1 MASLRPAFRSR
12 VVGALTCQRDSYL
25 RTLDTEV
32 VSCIKLSSQKAD
44 QPVTKAKTKA
54 TEGSTNKERSPDS
67 SRLWLIEFAD
77 SVLFPEG
84 TSLHLHLSI
93 TSLFLANDLSGGG
106 QPSDYGTIT
115 PLTDP
120 SPDPIRI
127 TFVQRQGLH
136 CVYHS
141 PQPLP
146 PGTLV
151 RQEVDFR
158 RRWDH
163 MQQHTG
169 QHLLS
174 AIMDTYDNLETL
186 GWSMGAGNDMSYVD
200 VPRTPSEDEM
210 QSIQEKC
217 NDAIQK
223 NLRITVENPDNA
235 KVHKLPDDYDKDR
248 GVIRVV
254 KIGDLDANT

>member
-1 MASLRPAFRSR
+1 M
-12 VVGALTCQRDSYL
+12 
-25 RTLDTEV
+25 
-32 VSCIKLSSQKAD
+32 
-44 QPVTKAKTKA
+44 
-54 TEGSTNKERSPDS
+54 
-67 SRLWLIEFAD
+67 
-77 SVLFPEG
+77 LFPVG
-84 TSLHLHLSI
+84 TFLHLHL
-93 TSLFLANDLSGGG
+93 TKASLSLPNNLSGGG
-106 QPSDYGTIT
+106 QPSDYGTVA
-115 PLTDP
+115 PLTGP
-120 SPDPIRI
+120 SPDPISI

-146 PGTLV
+146 PGTPV
-151 RQEVDFR
+151 RQKVDFR

-186 GWSMGAGNDMSYVD
+186 GWGLGSGNDMSYVD
-200 VPRTPSEDEM
+200 VPRRPSEDEV

-217 NDAIQK
+217 NEAIQK
-223 NLRITVENPDNA
+223 NLRITVEEPDNA
-235 KVHKLPDDYDKDR
+235 KVDKLPDDYNKES

-254 KIGDLDANT
+254 KIGNLDANTCVRPISITCISRLT